1 MVQQLQQQQQMQQ
14 AFGGRMGFQPMM
26 VMMMPAGGFPPP
38 LMPPVPPPHMMQQQA
53 QQQPLRTMPQQP
65 VYAQQQQQQPQQ
77 ALQQPL
83 QQQQQ
88 QQPAPAPPMPNQP
101 GSPASHPTTQQ
112 QQLQVVTDSAVSPDG
127 VQLLRSPSA
136 LSSFPPAVRISAFPV
151 SPAHTRGG
159 VDADALKT
167 VPSRATLSQLEW
179 ARARRHNRD
188 ETMMTLWI
196 LAALLMLTLAFHC
209 HRFSYD
215 KALWDP
221 FASAALALALVGALL
236 LLLPIGLIFLG
247 RSVQE
252 SAPAVVLMHSF
263 WAWTGSFLLY
273 IPLLVEHGSLSPS
286 SAATALWL
294 GLTSVPS
301 SAALLAALILHAV
314 SMAFFYP
321 LVVRVVAGSPA
332 RHGSGVAQ
340 AEHHLAAMQVE
351 SSPAER
357 RELHRALSMLSEMER
372 QRSEHERALSA
383 TRRDLILAAT
393 KMKEQ
398 NKAHA
403 FALAQEQNK
412 YKQVLDEKTQLEA
425 ILDAQRH
432 GKEMPL
438 QGAARSLAAA
448 DRPGVSAVSSSAA
461 PAVVAS
467 TATVDGADARA
478 LVLQLRLELVECQS
492 LLSSERERS
501 RGLESECA
509 SLRAQLV
516 QLKRADSVV
525 AAAAQGGSVN
535 EQQQRVA
542 LQALQSQVE
551 ELTAKHADA
560 VRALEQSQAQ
570 MRARSLVRVR
580 TGVAAPTDV
589 PCANCTAL
597 EAQLDHVRGVAS
609 TASSLQ
615 SQNASLRA
623 SVGSLRGQ
631 LTAALRR
638 QAAVDA
644 RTQRKVD
651 SIHNDLE
658 EFDAFVTQLEP
669 AFDVHYAK
677 KEDEQ

>member
-1 MVQQLQQQQQMQQ
+1 
-14 AFGGRMGFQPMM
+14 
-26 VMMMPAGGFPPP
+26 
-38 LMPPVPPPHMMQQQA
+38 
-53 QQQPLRTMPQQP
+53 
-65 VYAQQQQQQPQQ
+65 
-77 ALQQPL
+77 
-83 QQQQQ
+83 
-88 QQPAPAPPMPNQP
+88 
-101 GSPASHPTTQQ
+101 
-112 QQLQVVTDSAVSPDG
+112 
-127 VQLLRSPSA
+127 
-136 LSSFPPAVRISAFPV
+136 
-151 SPAHTRGG
+151 
-159 VDADALKT
+159 
-167 VPSRATLSQLEW
+167 
-179 ARARRHNRD
+179 
-188 ETMMTLWI
+188 MMTLWI

-286 SAATALWL
+286 SAATTLWL

-340 AEHHLAAMQVE
+340 AEHHLASMQVE

-403 FALAQEQNK
+403 FAMAQEQNK
-412 YKQVLDEKTQLEA
+412 YKQALDEKTQLEA

-438 QGAARSLAAA
+438 QGAARSLAAV
-448 DRPGVSAVSSSAA
+448 DRAGGSAASSSAA
-461 PAVVAS
+461 PAVMAS
-467 TATVDGADARA
+467 TATIDGADARA

-516 QLKRADSVV
+516 QLKRAGSVV
-525 AAAAQGGSVN
+525 TAAAQGGGGVN

-609 TASSLQ
+609 AASSLQ